1 MNGYIAFVK
10 KELMENT
17 RNYRLFIMLA
27 LFFIFGMLGPMT
39 AKFTP
44 QLIAS
49 LTPNMQITIAEP
61 TALDSWIQF
70 YKNVPSL
77 GFSLMIIIFS
87 GCLSSE
93 YSKGTLT
100 IMLTKGL
107 SRPAVILSKF
117 SVAAAIMTISYWMS
131 FGITYGYTAYFWQGQ
146 VLPHM
151 IFSAFALW
159 MVGLLY
165 LSILIFGCVLFR
177 QAFPSII
184 FLLGVTVIM
193 TLIGIPKQLAS
204 YNPLILT
211 LKNVDLISGT
221 VSVSEFIMPIVIAI
235 IFTVGF
241 LFSATLLFN
250 KKQL

>member
-1 MNGYIAFVK
+1 MSGYVAFVK
-10 KELMENT
+10 KEFMENT
-17 RNYRLFIMLA
+17 RNYKLFIMLA
-27 LFFIFGMLGPMT
+27 LFFIFGMLGPLT

-44 QLIAS
+44 QLVAS
-49 LTPNMQITIAEP
+49 LASDMQITIPEP
-61 TALDSWIQF
+61 TALDSWAQF

-77 GFSLMIIIFS
+77 AFSLMIIIFS
-87 GCLSSE
+87 GYLSNE
-93 YSKGTLT
+93 YTKGTLI

-131 FGITYGYTAYFWQGQ
+131 FGITYGYTSYFWQGAA
-146 VLPHM
+146 LPH
-151 IFSAFALW
+151 IFFSAFALW
-159 MVGLLY
+159 IIGFLY

-184 FLLGVTVIM
+184 FLLGVTIIM
-193 TLIGIPKQLAS
+193 TLLSIPKQLAG

-211 LKNVDLISGT
+211 LKNVGLISGT
-221 VSVSEFIMPIVIAI
+221 VSISEFTIPIVIALI
-235 IFTVGF
+235 LTVGF
-241 LFSATLLFN
+241 LFSAVVLFN